1 MSDSPLRAARLAHV
15 AAAGQAGCWML
26 VILFAALLI
35 GLWLDGQFGLRGPF
49 TVAGLLISIPIS
61 LFVVVRIALG
71 AVKMSQSRPLVNR
84 RHEET
89 LKEEG

>member
-1 MSDSPLRAARLAHV
+1 
-15 AAAGQAGCWML
+15 ML
-26 VILFAALLI
+26 VILFAGLLV

-49 TVAGLLISIPIS
+49 TVAALLISIPIS

-71 AVKMSQSRPLVNR
+71 AVKMIQSQPLKNR

-89 LKEEG
+89 FTKEG